1 MRRGCEAWSRLRRK
15 GLTEIAADLYIPQSR
30 MSTQSTRQSSGV
42 RSSPL
47 VRAPNN
53 DGRSDRR
60 VELQQ
65 AGGAETGQQ
74 GAAGHTL
81 TAQST
86 GHTTVLHARASIV
99 FGQAAPSPACGVVT
113 SRARIATPPSQLA
126 VQLAQLDQP
135 RTTHATATT
144 VGSCVGG
151 ADGDGDGENVG
162 VAVGDR
168 VPASYAKRPV
178 GLVPSSP
185 ATITAPCTA
194 LSAVPTGLPHAI
206 DVPLTQDDVV
216 HRDGRSKTVGEDDIR
231 PKLAPLTVRV
241 APPNEGKFGADA

>member
-1 MRRGCEAWSRLRRK
+1 MRTATPPAHS
-15 GLTEIAADLYIPQSR
+15 TEQDVHA
-30 MSTQSTRQSSGV
+30 V
-42 RSSPL
+42 
-47 VRAPNN
+47 
-53 DGRSDRR
+53 
-60 VELQQ
+60 
-65 AGGAETGQQ
+65 
-74 GAAGHTL
+74 HTV

-86 GHTTVLHARASIV
+86 GHTSVLHARASIV

-113 SRARIATPPSQLA
+113 SRARIATPPLQLA

-135 RTTHATATT
+135 LTTHATATT

-151 ADGDGDGENVG
+151 AEGDGDGENVG

-168 VPASYAKRPV
+168 EPASYAKRPV
-178 GLVPSSP
+178 GLVPNSP

-206 DVPLTQDDVV
+206 DVRLTQDDVV
-216 HRDGRSKTVGEDDIR
+216 HGEDRSNTVGEDEIT

-241 APPNEGKFGADA
+241 APPNEGKFGADK